1 MRPGNEP
8 RPYCALRFCLT
19 QAGPEHHALAALAD
33 LVALTGPLYPPV
45 RYGSPP
51 RHVYMQ
57 KLHG

>member
-1 MRPGNEP
+1 MRPRNEP

-19 QAGPEHHALAALAD
+19 QAGPEHHALAVLAD

>member
-1 MRPGNEP
+1 MSPGNEL
-8 RPYCALRFCLT
+8 RPYRALRFCLT